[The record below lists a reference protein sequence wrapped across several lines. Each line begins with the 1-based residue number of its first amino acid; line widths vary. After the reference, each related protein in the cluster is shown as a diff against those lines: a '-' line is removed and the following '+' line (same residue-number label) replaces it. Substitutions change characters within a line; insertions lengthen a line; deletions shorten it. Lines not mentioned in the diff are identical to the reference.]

1 MRHSLHRPTSSN
13 RASGYSLI
21 ELIVSLSI
29 TIIVLL
35 GLFQIF
41 EKNTE
46 VARIQTQVSDM
57 QQSLRV
63 AQNEMTRMIRMTG
76 RGGLQAILNNLGTR
90 LLPAVAIQDNVAAD
104 TYAVPGEAGSKVVEG
119 TDVLSIRGVFTTPIY
134 QINNA
139 DPTTFALF
147 DNSGQPTTASG
158 PKYS

>member
-1 MRHSLHRPTSSN
+1 MRQSLHACTSSR
-13 RASGYSLI
+13 RAEGYSLI

-63 AQNEMTRMIRMTG
+63 AQNEMTRMIRMAG
-76 RGGLQAILNNLGTR
+76 RGGLQE
-90 LLPAVAIQDNVAAD
+90 LLDNGGAAPLRPALSVQDNVAAN
-104 TYAVPGEAGSKVVEG
+104 TLAVTGEPASAVVEG

-134 QINNA
+134 QINNT
-139 DPTTFALF
+139 DPTFFTLY
-147 DNSGQPTTASG
+147 DNSGTPTTN
-158 PKYS
+158 